1 MYSIHYM
8 KRFFALMVLAVLV
21 TTIHAQAPAQGQS
34 DRQWRF
40 EDQGD
45 RQWRFE
51 DMKAK
56 RAAFFTERIGLT
68 PREAERFWPVYNTL
82 ESEKEK
88 LNVRRRKLFQ
98 STKVNN
104 NGVKV
109 PDFEKI
115 SDEMI
120 DIKVKEV
127 NLEKLYHEKFK
138 KILSPEKMLKYYQV
152 EVDWGKELLKQFQRR
167 G

>member
-1 MYSIHYM
+1 MKYVIYYM
-8 KRFFALMVLAVLV
+8 KRGSVLMILAFLAI
-21 TTIHAQAPAQGQS
+21 TIQAQGPN
-34 DRQWRF
+34 DGQWRF
-40 EDQGD
+40 NDQGD
-45 RQWRFE
+45 RQWKIE
-51 DMKAK
+51 DMTAK

-68 PREAERFWPVYNTL
+68 TREAERFWPVYNSL
-82 ESEKEK
+82 QSEKTK
-88 LNVRRRKLFQ
+88 LDIMRRKLFQ

-120 DIKVKEV
+120 NIRVKEA

-138 KILSPEKMLKYYQV
+138 KILSPEKMMKYYQV
-152 EVDWGKELLKQFQRR
+152 EIDWGKELLKQFQRR
-167 G
+167 